1 MTSGMDFSVLNSAL
15 QLVRPVAQEYAPE
28 AFSEFESLIAEK
40 CGKQTA
46 TIMIYGIYSHGKSTL
61 VNALL
66 GKEAA
71 AMDLPPTTSGIKEYS
86 WEKGHCI
93 LIDTP
98 GIAAKVEHTTITD
111 AALKKCELVAFVVET
126 GGVETDLVWRE
137 IVRLTQLEQKVC
149 LVINDFDNYM
159 SDPEKK
165 ARLED
170 LFRRNLQKAS
180 TAAGLQQD
188 IVELVPLLFVDA
200 KVALRA
206 RLESRPDL
214 LKISGLEQVE
224 EVFTSM
230 AASLDMNDI
239 VTNLRRNLL
248 QLIAICRAKLAQ
260 GSGNELLAASEEQ
273 LAAIVYERDRA
284 LLSITQEL
292 ENRIALKRT
301 EIADIYETHA
311 SSKTALEQALAQLA
325 DTLVEEI
332 SPRITQELTKASQ
345 RVTDICQEFDAIR
358 VRIAPES
365 AAEGL
370 TGSASSPGFLEE
382 FNWSELLSKIDWES
396 TVKDGIVRVLQQLKE
411 WFPSLLFGKGPVTFG
426 RWATL
431 AGQALGALVSVGTV
445 IYQLYS
451 NHSAEQEA
459 LRQAERKAQALADAV
474 ADAQLRFKD
483 AFMAQIEQFF
493 EKLFAPL
500 LDPLTQQ
507 IEALRNASKV
517 DAAQESRLNQAENVL
532 RPVM

>member
-1 MTSGMDFSVLNSAL
+1 MNSGMDFSVLNSAL
-15 QLVRPVAQEYAPE
+15 QLVRPVAQKSAPG
-28 AFSEFESLIAEK
+28 ALGEFESLIAEK

-46 TIMIYGIYSHGKSTL
+46 KIMIYGIYSHGKSTL

-66 GKEAA
+66 GEEAA
-71 AMDLPPTTSGIKEYS
+71 AMDLPPTTSGINEYP
-86 WEKGHCI
+86 WEKGRCI

-98 GIAAKVEHTTITD
+98 GIEAKDEHTTITD

-126 GGVETDLVWRE
+126 SGVETGLVWRE
-137 IVRLTQLEQKVC
+137 IVRLTQLGQKVC
-149 LVINDFDNYM
+149 LVINDFDNIM
-159 SDPEKK
+159 LNSEKK
-165 ARLED
+165 LRLED
-170 LFRRNLQKAS
+170 LFRCNLQKAS
-180 TAAGLQQD
+180 AAAGMQQD
-188 IVELVPLLFVDA
+188 IVELVPLLFVNA
-200 KVALRA
+200 KLALRA

-224 EVFTSM
+224 EAFTSM
-230 AASLDMNDI
+230 AASLDMSDI

-248 QLIAICRAKLAQ
+248 QLIAICRIDLAQ
-260 GSGNELLAASEEQ
+260 GSGNELLAASEDQ
-273 LAAIVYERDRA
+273 LAAIIDERDRA
-284 LLSITQEL
+284 LLAITREV
-292 ENRIALKRT
+292 ETRVSLKRT
-301 EIADIYETHA
+301 EIADIYENQA
-311 SSKTALEQALAQLA
+311 SNQTALEQALAHLA

-345 RVTDICQEFDAIR
+345 RIKDICQEFDAIR

-365 AAEGL
+365 IVEGQE
-370 TGSASSPGFLEE
+370 GSASSLGFLEE
-382 FNWSELLSKIDWES
+382 FNWTDLLNKMDWEG

-411 WFPSLLFGKGPVTFG
+411 WFPSLLFGKGAATFG
-426 RWATL
+426 RWATM

-459 LRQAERKAQALADAV
+459 LRRAERKAQALADAV
-474 ADAQLRFKD
+474 SNAQQRFKD

-500 LDPLTQQ
+500 LAPLTQQ

-517 DAAQESRLNQAENVL
+517 DAAQELRLNQAENLL